1 MKAALPLSGWAAFIF
16 FRLQILLTMS
26 NPKDKRTKGQILK
39 LLDKAMEQEDRLA
52 DKIKALET
60 DLADCRK
67 KAEDPRSELTE
78 EALSASKV
86 SFRIDYYRTAEKSP
100 QKGIIEHLP
109 SRQNKAFEGDGMEII
124 GHFIG
129 RFLHE
134 ESGKKR
140 KKKPLTGINTE
151 QNAAP
156 ETPFIPVFIPVDS
169 EPDLIVVAEEI
180 STPPEVNAE
189 NAGEAN
195 SAVPN
200 SEPAG
205 AEPPSVD
212 TASSPKTGPQAPEL
226 VPDNS
231 SLLSEEPPVASQPDS
246 DDDRPRLL
254 HRLKAALAVENNSL
268 HPVMEKARAKGVS
281 FTPPQKTSLVN
292 QLRQKNALEMSL
304 TKTPAFA
311 GVQPGMPANAAN
323 KNQEEQPRLLERL
336 RKKYRNNF

>member
-26 NPKDKRTKGQILK
+26 NPKDKRTKSQILK

-140 KKKPLTGINTE
+140 KKKPLSGINTE
-151 QNAAP
+151 QDVEP

-169 EPDLIVVAEEI
+169 ELDIIVVEEEI
-180 STPPEVNAE
+180 STPPEVNPE
-189 NAGEAN
+189 DAGEGN
-195 SAVPN
+195 SAVTS
-200 SEPAG
+200 SEPVG
-205 AEPPSVD
+205 AESPSVD
-212 TASSPKTGPQAPEL
+212 TASSPNPGQQAPEQ
-226 VPDNS
+226 VVDSS
-231 SLLSEEPPVASQPDS
+231 SLFSKEPSVASQPDS
-246 DDDRPRLL
+246 EDERPRLL
-254 HRLKAALAVENNSL
+254 HRLKEALAVENISL
-268 HPVMEKARAKGVS
+268 NPLMEKARAKGMS

-292 QLRQKNALEMSL
+292 QLRHKNALEMSL
-304 TKTPAFA
+304 KKKPAFA
-311 GVQPGMPANAAN
+311 GVQPGAPENVAN
-323 KNQEEQPRLLERL
+323 KNQEEQPQLLERL